1 MCGKKLKYDE
11 KCDEKYKE
19 ETEILDVIKTICC
32 VSDAMS
38 EENIQKGI
46 AKATRYNLDVKNLEK
61 AIEKLQDRLL
71 DE

>member
-1 MCGKKLKYDE
+1 
-11 KCDEKYKE
+11 
-19 ETEILDVIKTICC
+19 
-32 VSDAMS
+32 MS

-46 AKATRYNLDVKNLEK
+46 AKATRYDLDVKNLEK